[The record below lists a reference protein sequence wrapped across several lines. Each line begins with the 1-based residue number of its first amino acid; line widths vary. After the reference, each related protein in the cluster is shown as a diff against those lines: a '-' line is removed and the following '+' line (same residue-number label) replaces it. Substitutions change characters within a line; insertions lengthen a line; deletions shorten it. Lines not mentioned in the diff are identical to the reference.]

1 MDLQN
6 DSTVHT
12 LQHCTVLGASGFPF
26 AIGETISLAFG
37 QTAVACL
44 GIRHT
49 ARFLLLELADF
60 SIGGPGTVA
69 SGGGFVGKGID
80 TEGRVIA
87 GLLNQLTAKT
97 KVHTFLTLITHFGE
111 LHLHYDAQDPASLR
125 IQLAQV
131 FTTLRRQNPAWRHER
146 LQAIALQVELG
157 KLNAQDAEPL
167 RSRLDAPPDWA
178 AMQAQEQAAA
188 QSRAQTQH
196 LLEGQF
202 LAQTPQGLCPNCDKT
217 IPLTSE
223 TCPFCNA
230 NFGQYAS
237 WKVLPLL

>member
-44 GIRHT
+44 GIHHT

-60 SIGGPGTVA
+60 SIGGPGTA
-69 SGGGFVGKGID
+69 ATGGGFVGKGID
-80 TEGRVIA
+80 IQGRVIA
-87 GLLNQLTAKT
+87 GLLNQLTTKT
-97 KVHTFLTLITHFGE
+97 KVHTFLTLTTHFGE

-146 LQAIALQVELG
+146 LRAIALQVELG
-157 KLNAQDAEPL
+157 KLNAQEAEQL

-178 AMQAQEQAAA
+178 AIQAQEQADA
-188 QSRAQTQH
+188 QSRAQPQH
-196 LLEGQF
+196 LFEGQF
-202 LAQTPQGLCPNCDKT
+202 LAQTPQGLCPNCDET

-237 WKVLPLL
+237 WKVLPLP